1 MNNKITE
8 IGPRAFPFP
17 DIKPNIKVGDM
28 VFVKWANNQ
37 TYKGIIREKLRK
49 NWSVEMQDE
58 NWHHHTNH
66 ASVPGYALIKRNFA

>member
-1 MNNKITE
+1 
-8 IGPRAFPFP
+8 
-17 DIKPNIKVGDM
+17 M

-37 TYKGIIREKLRK
+37 TYKGVIREKLRK